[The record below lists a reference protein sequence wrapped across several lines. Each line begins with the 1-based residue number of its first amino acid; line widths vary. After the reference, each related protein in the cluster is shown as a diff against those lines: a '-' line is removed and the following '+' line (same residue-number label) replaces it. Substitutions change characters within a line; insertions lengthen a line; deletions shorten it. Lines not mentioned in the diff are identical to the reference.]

1 MTMLDAIAR
10 NSLSPYRPHDR
21 RQPLAAAYAALL
33 LFSLIYF
40 CRPEDWFPG
49 LSHVPLAKI
58 AGVLAIFAMAFSLR
72 QVRNRMP
79 RETYFLMFLIA
90 QLFVASLM
98 SPVWRGGAF
107 QLTLNFAKVL
117 IVVFVIAATV
127 NTFRRLRALVLIQA
141 ISVSAIAAVS
151 IYKSHLILGRLEGT
165 LGAYYTD
172 PNDMALVIIISL
184 PLSLALMFLA
194 RNRVLRVVWSISI
207 ATMTYAIF
215 LTGSRGGFIALVV
228 VAAICLWEFAIKGR
242 RRYLLMLAPLAVVG
256 LLYSSGGMLVARL
269 KGTFNVNDDTA
280 AAYDSAQSR
289 QELLWRSI
297 EITLEHPLFGV
308 GPGNF
313 NQVSGQW
320 HTTHNSLTLMSSEGG
335 IPALILYVAILWCG
349 FENLR
354 IARELAR
361 VRPELRLL
369 AGALLAS
376 LAGYAVGSLFLSMAY
391 LYFPYILV
399 AYTTALF
406 AIARKSPVKSRKD
419 ESVRNS
425 VGKKN
430 LYFRDPE
437 IEMSV
442 PTS

>member
-1 MTMLDAIAR
+1 MAMMDAIAR
-10 NSLSPYRPHDR
+10 DSLSAHRPCDR
-21 RQPLAAAYAALL
+21 RQPLAAAYVALV

-40 CRPEDWFPG
+40 SRPEDWFPG
-49 LSHVPLAKI
+49 LAHVPLAKI
-58 AGVLAIFAMAFSLR
+58 AGILAICAMAFSLP
-72 QVRNRMP
+72 QVRRRMP
-79 RETYFLMFLIA
+79 REIFFLMFLIA

-117 IVVFVIAATV
+117 IIVFVIAATV
-127 NTFRRLRALVLIQA
+127 NTVQRLRVLVLIQA
-141 ISVSAIAAVS
+141 ISVSAIAAVAM
-151 IYKSHLILGRLEGT
+151 YKSHLVFGRLEGS

-184 PLSLALMFLA
+184 PLCLALMFLTG
-194 RNRVLRVVWSISI
+194 NRFLKMVWSISI
-207 ATMTYAIF
+207 ATMIYAIF
-215 LTGSRGGFIALVV
+215 LTGSRGGFFALLV
-228 VAAICLWEFAIKGR
+228 VAAVCLWQFAVKGR
-242 RRYLLMLAPLAVVG
+242 RRYLLMLAPLAVVV
-256 LLYSSGGMLVARL
+256 LLYFSGGMLVGRL
-269 KGTFNVNDDTA
+269 KGTFDVNDDTA
-280 AAYDSAQSR
+280 ASYDSAQAR

-320 HTTHNSLTLMSSEGG
+320 RTTHNSVTLMSSEGG
-335 IPALILYVAILWCG
+335 LPALLLYVAILWCG

-354 IARELAR
+354 LTTKLAR
-361 VRPELRLL
+361 GRPELRLL

-399 AYTTALF
+399 GYTTALF
-406 AIARKSPVKSRKD
+406 AIARKSPVKSREP
-419 ESVRNS
+419 ESARNS
-425 VGKKN
+425 ARKKN
-430 LYFRDPE
+430 LYFGDAE